1 MGTTPGDW
9 LEFNG
14 AFNTNYVILHP
25 YSNRL
30 FEEKLYFN
38 KGKILSMIFEKNNNK
53 GLILKYIKK
62 CK

>member
-1 MGTTPGDW
+1 MGGTTPDGW

-14 AFNTNYVILHP
+14 AFNTNYVISHP

-38 KGKILSMIFEKNNNK
+38 KRKILSTIFEKK
-53 GLILKYIKK
+53 
-62 CK
+62 